1 MIQVAIVED
10 DIVERKRICECLN
23 YLESSEN
30 LKFHTTEFSTGASF
44 LDKYEPGEY
53 GIVFMDI
60 EMPGINGMDTAK
72 ALRKMDGSVALI
84 FVTNLAQ
91 FAIDG
96 YEVDAIDFILK
107 PINKYSFAIKVK
119 RAVNRLP
126 QKTEDFISVKT
137 EKEMVSV
144 RVSSVKYL
152 EVDGHYVIYHT
163 ADGTFSEY
171 TTMKDAYGKLNRSY
185 FVFANRS
192 ALVNLHYVTSV
203 TKDSVY
209 VGEARIDISRP
220 QRKPFLSSMAE
231 FMGGKL

>member
-1 MIQVAIVED
+1 
-10 DIVERKRICECLN
+10 
-23 YLESSEN
+23 
-30 LKFHTTEFSTGASF
+30 
-44 LDKYEPGEY
+44 
-53 GIVFMDI
+53 
-60 EMPGINGMDTAK
+60 
-72 ALRKMDGSVALI
+72 
-84 FVTNLAQ
+84 
-91 FAIDG
+91 
-96 YEVDAIDFILK
+96 
-107 PINKYSFAIKVK
+107 
-119 RAVNRLP
+119 
-126 QKTEDFISVKT
+126 
-137 EKEMVSV
+137 MVSV

-163 ADGTFSEY
+163 ADGTFPEY